1 MIVRELMHKGV
12 EIVTPDTPLM
22 KLAKTMR
29 EKDIGAVPVATNGKL
44 VGMVTDRDITVRA
57 VANGKDL
64 SKMTAEDVMTKGVVC
79 CRDDDKLR
87 DVIGMMEEKKIRRI
101 PVTDENEHVVGMVSL
116 GDISSG
122 APARLSAEVLHAV
135 AAHHS

>member
-1 MIVRELMHKGV
+1 MKVRELMHKGV

>member
-1 MIVRELMHKGV
+1 MKVRELMHKGV

-122 APARLSAEVLHAV
+122 APARLSAEVLHSV

>member
-1 MIVRELMHKGV
+1 MKVRELMHKGV
-12 EIVTPDTPLM
+12 EVVTPDTPLT

-79 CRDDDKLR
+79 CRDDAKLR

-135 AAHHS
+135 AAHHR

>member
-1 MIVRELMHKGV
+1 MKVRELMHKGV
-12 EIVTPDTPLM
+12 EIAAPGTPLAM
-22 KLAKTMR
+22 LAKTMR

-64 SKMTAEDVMTKGVVC
+64 SQTTAADVMTKGVVC

-101 PVTDENEHVVGMVSL
+101 PVTDENEHLVGMVSL

-122 APARLSAEVLHAV
+122 ASARLSAEVLHAV
-135 AAHHS
+135 AAHHR